1 MITEI
6 NDIFT
11 EINDI
16 LMRKTSAVR
25 VFSHLLP
32 LTSYLFISLLLLSS
46 RGLRKQ
52 TATNDNAVSAQPVGP
67 AFCADSA
74 YAFCEAQCDFGPRTM
89 NSQAHDACG
98 AWIMEKF
105 KSYGMSVTP
114 QQTLLKGYDGT
125 MLRATNIIASYRPE
139 LTDRILI
146 CAHWDSR
153 PWADN
158 DPDEANHRKP
168 VLAANDGAS
177 GVAVMLELAR
187 LLREYGGAGAR
198 GHEDTS
204 AADTSRATSASD
216 SILAPPHLRTPAPP
230 LTLGVDFICFD
241 AEDWGTPQWDDTPSD
256 GDTWALG
263 AQYWAANPHVDGY
276 TARYGI
282 LLDMVGGQGAQFYQE
297 QQSLQYA
304 RSIVDKV
311 WRASQVVGFGSFFPS
326 REGVG
331 ITDDHLPVNRVAK
344 IPCIDIIPYYPDCPQ
359 SSFGPTWHTVNDD
372 MAHIDRNTL
381 QAVGQTLIQVLWSE

>member
-11 EINDI
+11 EIND
-16 LMRKTSAVR
+16 LWMRKTSAVR

-32 LTSYLFISLLLLSS
+32 LTSHLFISLLLLSS
-46 RGLRKQ
+46 CGLRKQ
-52 TATNDNAVSAQPVGP
+52 TAAGDNAVSAQPVGP

-187 LLREYGGAGAR
+187 LISSPKLGEAGR
-198 GHEDTS
+198 GLNEGQT
-204 AADTSRATSASD
+204 ATDSVSD
-216 SILAPPHLRTPAPP
+216 GNHNSQLS
-230 LTLGVDFICFD
+230 TLNSQLGIDFLCFD

>member
-1 MITEI
+1 MITKI
-6 NDIFT
+6 NDISMVSFCR
-11 EINDI
+11 ICN
-16 LMRKTSAVR
+16 SAVKSIR
-25 VFSHLLP
+25 ICNPLILFSILLISSSF
-32 LTSYLFISLLLLSS
+32 LVTSC
-46 RGLRKQ
+46 GLRKQ
-52 TATNDNAVSAQPVGP
+52 AASNDVAVLQPVGP

-74 YAFCEAQCDFGPRTM
+74 FAFCEAQCEFGPRTM
-89 NSQAHDACG
+89 NSQAHEDCG
-98 AWIMEKF
+98 VWIMEKF

-114 QQTLLKGYDGT
+114 QKALLKGYDGT
-125 MLRATNIIASYRPE
+125 MLRATNIIASYRPD

-158 DPDEANHRKP
+158 DPDESNWHKP

-187 LLREYGGAGAR
+187 LL
-198 GHEDTS
+198 S
-204 AADTSRATSASD
+204 PD
-216 SILAPPHLRTPAPP
+216 SCLLTPS
-230 LTLGVDFICFD
+230 LGIDFLCFD
-241 AEDWGTPQWDDTPSD
+241 AEDWGFPQWEEANDP

-276 TARYGI
+276 KARYGI

-297 QQSLQYA
+297 QQSLRYA

-311 WRASQVVGFGSFFPS
+311 WRASQVVGFGSFFPT

-344 IPCIDIIPYYPDCPQ
+344 IPCIDIIPYYPDCAQ

-381 QAVGQTLIQVLWSE
+381 QAVGQTLVQVLWSEK